1 MQAGFCEPGFDCL
14 DGSGNFA
21 PSWDPDTCMYTTD
34 CCAELPALSVG
45 FVGQHS
51 EVAVT
56 DDGTIWVSGYSAGL
70 TDRYSYGD
78 LVVGTWDATAG
89 EMDWEHVDGVP
100 ATGDVTGAP
109 SGWRGG
115 MSTPGDDVGKYSTIA
130 VGADGEP
137 RVAYFDVTHGALKF
151 AVHSASGWTVRPTPI
166 DDQGDAGRFADMA
179 VGPDGRAAIS
189 YNALEERTDLPGAY
203 VSKIKVAWAAD
214 AAASSWTIAEVESM
228 DIPCW
233 AALCGEDLV
242 CVASSRTCETPA
254 DESDCGA
261 GGCATGQACIAA
273 VCEDLFESPIDFP
286 EGVGIV
292 TGIDFAPD
300 GNPVVVYYDRGAWD
314 RAAGELRPHGD
325 LKQAAYTAGAWTVT
339 VLDGGGG
346 GDSGW
351 YPSIDIDG
359 MGQRH
364 ISFVDG
370 ISEDLIYLSP
380 ETGVREVVDGRSL
393 AGRERAI
400 VGDDSTI
407 RVTMSGDIWISYQE
421 ASSQSLLLAHRTAPG
436 AWDVQMVD
444 GEDSSGFFANMTLG
458 TDGETPVLSTYW
470 HRTATSGTTTT
481 RYSYTAG
488 ARVFEVAP

>member
-1 MQAGFCEPGFDCL
+1 MGPPCPWEPRWSL
-14 DGSGNFA
+14 
-21 PSWDPDTCMYTTD
+21 
-34 CCAELPALSVG
+34 
-45 FVGQHS
+45 
-51 EVAVT
+51 
-56 DDGTIWVSGYSAGL
+56 AGL
-70 TDRYSYGD
+70 SKRSARAT
-78 LVVGTWDATAG
+78 VVRLRQ
-89 EMDWEHVDGVP
+89 HVDGVP

-137 RVAYFDVTHGALKF
+137 RVAYFDLTHGALKF
-151 AVHSASGWTVRPTPI
+151 AVHSASGWTVRATPI

-189 YNALEERTDLPGAY
+189 YNALEERTDLAGAY
-203 VSKIKVAWAAD
+203 VSKLKVAWAAD

-254 DESDCGA
+254 DEADCGA

-286 EGVGIV
+286 EGVG
-292 TGIDFAPD
+292 
-300 GNPVVVYYDRGAWD
+300 
-314 RAAGELRPHGD
+314 
-325 LKQAAYTAGAWTVT
+325 
-339 VLDGGGG
+339 
-346 GDSGW
+346 
-351 YPSIDIDG
+351 PSIDIDAA
-359 MGQRH
+359 GQRH
-364 ISFVDG
+364 VAFVDG
-370 ISEDLIYLSP
+370 IAEDLIYLNP
-380 ETGVREVVDGRSL
+380 DAGVREVVDGRSL

-407 RVTMSGDIWISYQE
+407 RVTASGEIWISYQE

-436 AWDVQMVD
+436 AWDVRMVD